1 MKTNAYLIAR
11 LAIGAT
17 IFGHGLV
24 RLPKLG
30 EFARG
35 TAESF
40 EKSVLPAALVLPFG
54 YLIAVSE
61 FIIGLLVLAGLFTRQ
76 ASVAGGLLMIL
87 LIAGTSLIEN
97 WGAIPSQLL
106 HTLFFILLIEYEEAN
121 SWAADNLIKKRQDS
135 RP

>member
-1 MKTNAYLIAR
+1 MKTNAYLITR

-30 EFARG
+30 EFAQG

-40 EKSVLPAALVLPFG
+40 EKSILPAAVVLPFG

>member
-1 MKTNAYLIAR
+1 MKTNAYLITR

-35 TAESF
+35 TAESY
-40 EKSVLPAALVLPFG
+40 EKSILPAAVVLPFG
-54 YLIAVSE
+54 YFIAIAE
-61 FIIGLLVLAGLFTRQ
+61 FVIGLLVLIGLFTRQ
-76 ASVAGGLLMIL
+76 ASFAGGILMVL

-106 HTLFFILLIEYEEAN
+106 HTAFFILLLQFEESN
-121 SWAADNLIKKRQDS
+121 SCAIDNLLKKR
-135 RP
+135 

>member
-1 MKTNAYLIAR
+1 MLMKTNAYLIAR

-40 EKSVLPAALVLPFG
+40 EKSILPAAVVLPFG
-54 YLIAVSE
+54 YLIAIAE
-61 FIIGLLVLAGLFTRQ
+61 FIIGLLLLIGLFTRQ
-76 ASVAGGLLMIL
+76 ASFAGGILMIL

-106 HTLFFILLIEYEEAN
+106 HTSFFILLLQFGESN
-121 SWAADNLIKKRQDS
+121 SWAIDNLLKK
-135 RP
+135 P